1 MPPDPNRVQ
10 AVLLAAV
17 ESDEPA
23 DRAAVLDAE
32 CAGDAELRKRVEV
45 LLGAHDHFD
54 ESLDVPLAGIR
65 RGLTPLTEPEHPDRD
80 GPPDDT
86 FVGAA
91 RAPELTS
98 GPESNFTVAAGAG
111 GA

>member
-1 MPPDPNRVQ
+1 MPTDPKRVQ
-10 AVLLAAV
+10 AVFLAAV
-17 ESDEPA
+17 ECHDPA
-23 DRAAVLDAE
+23 DRVAVLDAE
-32 CAGDAELRKRVEV
+32 CAGDAELRRRVEV
-45 LLGAHDHFD
+45 LLGTHEQFD
-54 ESLDVPLAGIR
+54 ESLDGPLAGIR